1 LAPHQI
7 PKLTNP
13 QKNTDVR
20 PTSPKI
26 RRLPLR
32 PMTEQHPLKIYNTLS
47 GKKEEFRP
55 ITPGHI
61 GMYVCGPTVYSD
73 VHLGNCRTF
82 CSFDTI
88 YRYLLH
94 LGYKVRYVRNITDV
108 GHLTDD
114 GEDRMA
120 KGAKVAQLEPMEV
133 AQRYTVGFHDM
144 MRIFNT
150 LPPSIEPRAT
160 GHILEQIE
168 MVQKILEG
176 GLAYERNGSVY
187 FDVPKFDAE
196 HAGVYGSVS
205 GRILEDLY
213 TETRELKSQE
223 EKKHPAD
230 FAIWMKARPQDLM
243 VWNSPWSVG
252 FPGWHLE
259 CSAMST
265 KYLGKTFDIHGGGND
280 LKFPHHENE
289 VAQNH
294 GACGCHPAN
303 YWVHTNMLLLNG
315 KKMSKSDGNTISP
328 SELFT
333 GDSEHTSK
341 PYSPMAVRFFM
352 LMAHYRSTLDITDD
366 GLMAAEKGF
375 LKIME
380 TNRLLQN
387 LSVNA
392 RDFDGSETEHDRAIL
407 SLIHEAYS
415 GMDDDFNT
423 AIAIASLNEM
433 GSFVHKLIHQ
443 QLAVSDVSPWVIERM
458 KTIFSSFLFD
468 IFGLADESAASN
480 DSGTV
485 EGLMNLILE
494 IRGQAREQK
503 DWGTSD
509 KIRDALSAA
518 GITVKDGKEG
528 VSWTK
533 A

>member
-1 LAPHQI
+1 MNEP
-7 PKLTNP
+7 
-13 QKNTDVR
+13 
-20 PTSPKI
+20 
-26 RRLPLR
+26 RL
-32 PMTEQHPLKIYNTLS
+32 LKIYNTLS

-61 GMYVCGPTVYSD
+61 GIYVCGPTVYSD

-94 LGYKVRYVRNITDV
+94 IGYKVRYVRNITDV

-133 AQRYTVGFHDM
+133 AQRYTVGFHEM
-144 MRIFNT
+144 MRILNT

-160 GHILEQIE
+160 GHIPEQIE
-168 MVQKILEG
+168 MVQQIFDR

-187 FDVPKFDAE
+187 FDVPKFAAE
-196 HAGVYGSVS
+196 NAGVYGSVS
-205 GRILEDLY
+205 GRVLEDLY

-243 VWNSPWSVG
+243 VWKSPWSVG

-289 VAQNH
+289 VAQNY

-303 YWVHTNMLLLNG
+303 YWLHTNMLLLNG

-328 SELFT
+328 IELFA
-333 GDSEHTSK
+333 GNSEHTSK
-341 PYSPMAVRFFM
+341 AYSPMAVRFFM

-366 GLMAAEKGF
+366 ALLAAEKGF
-375 LKIME
+375 QKIME
-380 TNRLLQN
+380 TNRILQN
-387 LSVNA
+387 LPVNA
-392 RDFDGSETEHDRAIL
+392 RDFDGSESATDRAIL
-407 SLIHEAYS
+407 SLIQDAYA

-423 AIAIASLNEM
+423 AIAIATLNEM
-433 GSFVHKLIHQ
+433 GSFVHKLVNQ
-443 QLAVSDVSPWVIERM
+443 QLASTEVSPWVIERM
-458 KTIFSSFLFD
+458 KTIFSTFLFD
-468 IFGLADESAASN
+468 IFGLKDESDLSQ
-480 DSGTV
+480 DDGTL
-485 EGLMNLILE
+485 ERLMDLILE
-494 IRGQAREQK
+494 IRGQARTQK

-509 KIRDALSAA
+509 KIRDGLSAA

-528 VSWTK
+528 ATWTK
-533 A
+533 T